1 MHSCLV
7 LLCAFGML
15 APVQASDPDKAAAI
29 VANFNLSVNGIH
41 ETTTLRNMSCSNGRN
56 SVIEIFPYPWLG
68 RAGID
73 DRCYAMT
80 FYALLAEG
88 LCATLKIPPP
98 CMLLSPPGENS
109 HQKGEAKGPIRCT
122 WGWDRYFTIRSTKD
136 HQLSWQDDLV
146 RVLRKHG
153 HLSTIRG
160 GDLSTK
166 GIEEQLHSAVA
177 AAHAG
182 RPFWWEVQFTP
193 YINRPAPFNTGLWHW
208 SRIMNPVTVSV
219 EPGHKVKELRDRI
232 MREAQLVPHQFNGVR
247 IRANIPSKKCN
258 LELERARW
266 PLESLN
272 KLSRQHESKAVLVLS
287 DDGEAVKRLLVHANA
302 KYALNWTLVFEDDLQ
317 AVQQEPDHDKY
328 LRFLALRDAMSY
340 AHSAVINHKECA
352 YYVSQR
358 PRGDL
363 LSCHR
368 VDCSR

>member
-1 MHSCLV
+1 
-7 LLCAFGML
+7 
-15 APVQASDPDKAAAI
+15 
-29 VANFNLSVNGIH
+29 
-41 ETTTLRNMSCSNGRN
+41 
-56 SVIEIFPYPWLG
+56 
-68 RAGID
+68 
-73 DRCYAMT
+73 
-80 FYALLAEG
+80 
-88 LCATLKIPPP
+88 
-98 CMLLSPPGENS
+98 MLLSPPGENS

-136 HQLSWQDDLV
+136 QQLSWQDDLV

-153 HLSTIRG
+153 NLSTIR

-182 RPFWWEVQFTP
+182 RPFWWEVHFTP
-193 YINRPAPFNTGLWHW
+193 YISLPAPFNNGLWHW
-208 SRIMNPVTVSV
+208 SRILNPVTVSV

-247 IRANIPSKKCN
+247 IRTRAHGIKCN